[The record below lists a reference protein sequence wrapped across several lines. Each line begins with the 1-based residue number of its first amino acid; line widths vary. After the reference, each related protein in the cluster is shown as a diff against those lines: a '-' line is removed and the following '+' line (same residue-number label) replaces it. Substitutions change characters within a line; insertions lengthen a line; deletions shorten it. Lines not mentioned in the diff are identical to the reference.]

1 MSGCG
6 EAVKPTRRPGATSSD
21 CSQATPHMIIMA
33 AARKMNIMNYSVFSE
48 ASFLKQ
54 RNIYVSA
61 PTKGMF
67 NVSLLQCKSKYE

>member
-1 MSGCG
+1 
-6 EAVKPTRRPGATSSD
+6 
-21 CSQATPHMIIMA
+21 MIIMA